1 MATSAFS
8 WTMSNF
14 SSLNFIK
21 NGTLQRCF
29 FANLEKFFQS
39 STLLETRFQH
49 LFSSGFWK
57 IFSLQ
62 LYQKQDTY
70 AGVFLWV
77 LRHFSDCNFSA
88 MRLRHRCFTANFE
101 KYFSPHFHGK
111 LDLSTGFFWWIL
123 RHSSSCI
130 FIKNKIQVQVFSCKF
145 WEIF

>member
-49 LFSSGFWK
+49 LFSSGF
-57 IFSLQ
+57 S
-62 LYQKQDTY
+62 
-70 AGVFLWV
+70 A
-77 LRHFSDCNFSA
+77 CNFIKNKIPTQVFSCEFWEIFQTETLVQT
-88 MRLRHRCFTANFE
+88 RLRHRCFTANFE
-101 KYFSPHFHGK
+101 KYFSLHLHEK